1 MLVNSFVTGRGSLAD
16 ILVVG
21 LTLTVANKFTNMLQ
35 TLTILT
41 AGRRCYILRVKE
53 VENLITIKN
62 LGLMLGR
69 REIFSGFNLEIARGE
84 KVGIIGGEGAGK
96 STLLDIMAGRVL
108 PTSGD
113 VKISGEVL
121 SVNGNVYADFS
132 ELRMA
137 EMSAIDKLKRALRG
151 LNDDEI
157 ILLLD
162 EPTKNLDADG
172 IDWLINFL
180 LRHEHLTSVIVSS
193 DRYFLRQTCSRMIQ
207 LGDNKIEPIKI
218 DCAELLPP
226 TPSGAVPIVLQA
238 HNLLKNRDGEP
249 LFKDVSFAIRQ
260 GQKVAFVG
268 KNERGKSKLLKTL
281 ATAFQTGDETGGC
294 LRGHINFA
302 DGVKLFSMPRLYT
315 GAAVRNELDK
325 MAFGTANFLLLD
337 NPTACL
343 DLPTIEALEKALVDF
358 PGTIIFVDEDRAF
371 IQAIANRIMDITT
384 QGTVDRISTYE
395 DFLANET
402 VRLQIRD
409 KYKL

>member
-1 MLVNSFVTGRGSLAD
+1 M
-16 ILVVG
+16 I
-21 LTLTVANKFTNMLQ
+21 Q
-35 TLTILT
+35 
-41 AGRRCYILRVKE
+41 
-53 VENLITIKN
+53 IKN

-69 REIFSGFNLEIARGE
+69 HEIFSDFNLEIARGE
-84 KVGIIGGEGAGK
+84 KVGIIGGEGSGK

-113 VKISGEVL
+113 IKISGEVL
-121 SVNGNVYADFS
+121 SVNGRVYADFS

-157 ILLLD
+157 VLLLD

-172 IDWLINFL
+172 IEWLIKFL
-180 LRHEHLTSVIVSS
+180 HKHEHLTSVIVSS

-207 LGDNKIEPIKI
+207 LGSGTIEPIKI
-218 DCAELLPP
+218 ECAELLPP
-226 TPSGAVPIVLQA
+226 TPSGAVPIVLEA

-294 LRGHINFA
+294 LRGNIKFA
-302 DGVKLFSMPRLYT
+302 DGVKIFSLPRLYT
-315 GAAVRNELDK
+315 GTAVKNELDK

-343 DLPTIEALEKALVDF
+343 DLPTIEALEKSLVAF

-384 QGTVDRISTYE
+384 QGTVDRIATYE

>member
-1 MLVNSFVTGRGSLAD
+1 MIA
-16 ILVVG
+16 
-21 LTLTVANKFTNMLQ
+21 
-35 TLTILT
+35 
-41 AGRRCYILRVKE
+41 
-53 VENLITIKN
+53 IKN
-62 LGLMLGR
+62 LALMLGKH
-69 REIFSGFNLEIARGE
+69 EIFSDFNLNVAQGE
-84 KVGIIGGEGAGK
+84 KVGIIGGGGAGK

-108 PTSGD
+108 PTAGD

-121 SVNGNVYADFS
+121 SVNGSVYADFS

-172 IDWLINFL
+172 IEWLINFL
-180 LRHEHLTSVIVSS
+180 IRHENLTCIVVSS
-193 DRYFLRQTCSRMIQ
+193 DRYFLRRTCSRMIQ
-207 LGDNKIEPIKI
+207 LGDENIAPIKI

-226 TPSGAVPIVLQA
+226 TPSGAVPIVLEA
-238 HNLLKNRDGEP
+238 VNLFKTRDGEP
-249 LFKDVSFAIRQ
+249 LFKDVSFTIRQ

-281 ATAFQTGDETGGC
+281 ATAYQNGDETGGC
-294 LRGHINFA
+294 LRGRIKFS
-302 DGVKLFSMPRLYT
+302 DGVKVFSMPRVYT
-315 GAAVRNELDK
+315 GAAAKLEFDK
-325 MAFGTANFLLLD
+325 LAFGTANFLLLD

-343 DLPTIEALEKALVDF
+343 DLPTIEALEKSLVAF

-371 IQAIANRIMDITT
+371 IEAIANRIMDITT